1 MKEILQ
7 KVDFFNGLDDKLLSQ
22 VAEAAIMRRYGKDE
36 TIVHQGQTGLGMY
49 IVVRGSVR
57 VVREQGGAQKEV
69 ARLGPEQVFAEMS
82 ILDDKPRSANVITA
96 EDSECLLLT
105 RDSFVK
111 LMKKNP
117 EIPMRVARVL
127 ADRLRDAN
135 EKLATAG
142 GGNGEAAAPQA
153 ASKGAAIEPATL
165 AGSAA
170 TGVPPVVNANGAS
183 SGGTTKAGI
192 QDSLLSFF
200 ENLYTIKAFT
210 RFSVAVL
217 GCPVEAVADNIH
229 EQIRVGEVKA
239 VILPA
244 DEPVDM
250 RIVASEAG
258 RFTLHLFTP
267 GSPSPRRW
275 GPEAI
280 TPDDDVRLS
289 LRAEVAELSAGGVAL
304 GTVIL

>member
-1 MKEILQ
+1 MKDILQ
-7 KVDFFNGLDDKLLSQ
+7 KVDFFSGLDDKLLSQ

-57 VVREQGGAQKEV
+57 VVRDQGGAGKEV

-135 EKLATAG
+135 EKLASSQPASAPAAVQQGNG
-142 GGNGEAAAPQA
+142 GGQPNTAVV
-153 ASKGAAIEPATL
+153 

-170 TGVPPVVNANGAS
+170 AGVPVAVVANG
-183 SGGTTKAGI
+183 GGSTKAGI

-200 ENLYTIKAFT
+200 ENLYTVKAFT

-239 VILPA
+239 VFLPA

-250 RIVASEAG
+250 RIVASEPG

-267 GSPSPRRW
+267 GSSSPRRW

-280 TPDDDVRLS
+280 SPSDDVRLS
-289 LRAEVAELSAGGVAL
+289 LLQEAAELSAGGVPL
-304 GTVIL
+304 VNVL

>member
-7 KVDFFNGLDDKLLSQ
+7 KVDFFNGLDDKLIAQ
-22 VAEAAIMRRYGKDE
+22 VADAAIMRRYGKDE

-57 VVREQGGAQKEV
+57 VVHQQGNVSKEV

-82 ILDDKPRSANVITA
+82 ILDDKPRSANVITT
-96 EDSECLLLT
+96 EDTECLLLT

-135 EKLATAG
+135 EKLASAAPPV
-142 GGNGEAAAPQA
+142 AAAPPPVASSA
-153 ASKGAAIEPATL
+153 AL

-170 TGVPPVVNANGAS
+170 AGVPVMAVAGGNGAGS
-183 SGGTTKAGI
+183 KAGI

-200 ENLYTIKAFT
+200 ENLYTVKAFT

-217 GCPVEAVADNIH
+217 GCPVEAEADNIR
-229 EQIRVGEVKA
+229 EQLRVGEVK
-239 VILPA
+239 VLFLPA

-250 RIVASEAG
+250 RIVAAESG
-258 RFTLHLFTP
+258 HFTLNLFTP
-267 GSPSPRRW
+267 GSNKPRRW
-275 GPEAI
+275 GPCSI
-280 TPDDDVRLS
+280 SPSDNVRLS
-289 LRAEVAELSAGGVAL
+289 ALAESAELRSGGVRL
-304 GTVIL
+304 GPVTI

>member
-1 MKEILQ
+1 MKDILQ
-7 KVDFFNGLDDKLLSQ
+7 KVDFFNGLDDKLIAQ
-22 VAEAAIMRRYGKDE
+22 VADAAIMRRYGKDE

-57 VVREQGGAQKEV
+57 VVRQQGDVAKEV

-135 EKLATAG
+135 EKLASAAPPV
-142 GGNGEAAAPQA
+142 AAAPPAVSSA
-153 ASKGAAIEPATL
+153 AL

-170 TGVPPVVNANGAS
+170 AGVPVLAAASGNGA
-183 SGGTTKAGI
+183 GAKAGI

-200 ENLYTIKAFT
+200 ENLYTVKAFT

-229 EQIRVGEVKA
+229 EQIRVGEVK
-239 VILPA
+239 VVFLPA
-244 DEPVDM
+244 GEPVDM
-250 RIVASEAG
+250 RIVATESG
-258 RFTLHLFTP
+258 HFTLNLFTP
-267 GSPSPRRW
+267 GSNKPRRW
-275 GPEAI
+275 GPCSI
-280 TPDDDVRLS
+280 SPSDNVRLAALEES
-289 LRAEVAELSAGGVAL
+289 AELRSGGVRL
-304 GTVIL
+304 GTVTI

>member
-7 KVDFFNGLDDKLLSQ
+7 KVDFFNGLDDKLIAQ
-22 VAEAAIMRRYGKDE
+22 VADAAIMRRYGKDE

-57 VVREQGGAQKEV
+57 VVRQQGDVAKEV

-135 EKLATAG
+135 EKLASAAPPV
-142 GGNGEAAAPQA
+142 AAAPQA
-153 ASKGAAIEPATL
+153 GASPLAAV

-170 TGVPPVVNANGAS
+170 AGVPVVVAARGNG
-183 SGGTTKAGI
+183 GGAKAGI

-200 ENLYTIKAFT
+200 ENLYTVKAFT

-217 GCPVEAVADNIH
+217 GCPVEAVAGNIR
-229 EQIRVGEVKA
+229 EQIRVGEVK
-239 VILPA
+239 VVFLPA

-250 RIVASEAG
+250 RIVATESG

-267 GSPSPRRW
+267 GSNKPRRW
-275 GPEAI
+275 GPCWI
-280 TPDDDVRLS
+280 DPSDDVRLS
-289 LRAEVAELSAGGVAL
+289 ALEESAELRSGGVQL
-304 GTVIL
+304 GTVTI

>member
-1 MKEILQ
+1 MKDILQ
-7 KVDFFNGLDDKLLSQ
+7 KVDFFSGLDDKLLGQ

-57 VVREQGGAQKEV
+57 VVRDHAGTGKEV

-135 EKLATAG
+135 EKLAAG
-142 GGNGEAAAPQA
+142 QPASTPAVQA
-153 ASKGAAIEPATL
+153 ANGQANPAMV

-170 TGVPPVVNANGAS
+170 AGVPVTPVANG
-183 SGGTTKAGI
+183 GGNTKAGI

-200 ENLYTIKAFT
+200 ENLYTVKAFT

-239 VILPA
+239 VFLPA
-244 DEPVDM
+244 GERVDM
-250 RIVASEAG
+250 RIVASEPG

-280 TPDDDVRLS
+280 SPADDVRLS
-289 LRAEVAELSAGGVAL
+289 LLEDAAELSAGGVPL
-304 GTVIL
+304 VNVF